1 MMIQVNKSVIFAS
14 EAASM
19 LCMSVQRVY
28 GLIHSGELPA
38 YKEKDSRAWKIPAE
52 SVANYIQK
60 QMKER
65 GTKGD
70 GVNGRR

>member
-14 EAASM
+14 EAAA
-19 LCMSVQRVY
+19 LLGMSVQRVY

-38 YKEKDSRAWKIPAE
+38 YKELDSRAWKIPAE

-70 GVNGRR
+70 GMNGRR